1 MRGGVS
7 AAVDAMAER
16 FNTRCV
22 AACLLCPCR
31 VLRDSPWYPAGDL
44 LSSYAQLSL

>member
-16 FNTRCV
+16 FNTRCA
-22 AACLLCPCR
+22 AACLLCPWYPAG

-44 LSSYAQLSL
+44 